1 MDNEKI
7 VFRLERK
14 LGELFSEIDENP
26 RNYTSVEV
34 FEMLLEISEGFG
46 EKRETREERL

>member
-1 MDNEKI
+1 MDNEKTI
-7 VFRLERK
+7 MRLERK

-34 FEMLLEISEGFG
+34 FEMLLEISEGF
-46 EKRETREERL
+46 KDNKK